1 VEESDIRTKD
11 SPHCPVGGGHRQFQP
26 PMVAFLKGDAQLLF
40 QYPQI
45 HCVLQME
52 VIGVRRIKAG
62 LWPAGVSTVQNG
74 GQVHR
79 GRPLVDGGLPY
90 PQQVGAAY
98 QLVHRA
104 HPKPGHMLP

>member
-1 VEESDIRTKD
+1 
-11 SPHCPVGGGHRQFQP
+11 
-26 PMVAFLKGDAQLLF
+26 MVTFLKGDAQLLF

-79 GRPLVDGGLPY
+79 GRPLVDGGLPD